1 MFFNFLTKFTV
12 GAQIMTCPKSI
23 YRCHN
28 LTEDFQQRFSR
39 ISHTYSEPCQTSK
52 IELSTN
58 KDNSFQYLTIS
69 LKKSILDVWQIPEC
83 DSEYLHMT
91 NCNDPIDLDL
101 SLFID

>member
-1 MFFNFLTKFTV
+1 MIHKMFFNFLTKFTV

-28 LTEDFQQRFSR
+28 LTKDFQQRFSR

-69 LKKSILDVWQIPEC
+69 LKKIHTRCLT
-83 DSEYLHMT
+83 DSRMWLWVSPH
-91 NCNDPIDLDL
+91 D
-101 SLFID
+101 

>member
-39 ISHTYSEPCQTSK
+39 ISHIQNLAK
-52 IELSTN
+52 HLR
-58 KDNSFQYLTIS
+58 
-69 LKKSILDVWQIPEC
+69 
-83 DSEYLHMT
+83 
-91 NCNDPIDLDL
+91 
-101 SLFID
+101 